1 MHAVIAGGGIAGPA
15 LGVALTKVGVDAT
28 ILEARRPEEAGG
40 GAFLN
45 LAPNGINALRA
56 IGLGEVVRDAGGVPR
71 TGIRFHNA
79 AGREVGHL
87 DGRDELARYGA
98 QNHLIRRDL
107 LHERLHEAAEA
118 AGVTVVRGARV
129 TEVDERRDG
138 VRVRTTGTHGV
149 VEGDVLLGADGVHS
163 TVRRQVVPDA
173 ERPHYTGIL
182 NCGGWTAVDLP
193 DTPDQQLVFGR
204 RGFFGYVVHDGLA
217 YWFSNVAHREDPS
230 AGQGLA
236 IDTDAWLGRIRQVH
250 ADDPEPVGRILSA
263 ATGVAGVWPVYDVAA
278 LRTWHTGRVCLLGD
292 AAHATSPNAGQGA
305 SLAFEDAAELARC
318 LRDLREPAAAFA
330 AFERLRKDRAEK
342 IVRLSRR
349 LGKSKAPS
357 RLGAWFRD
365 LTLPHF
371 LKAGASETREKYGY
385 VVDFDAPVPGTPQGP
400 RPSGVIMAGALP
412 AGRAPTHVSCKARS
426 CSTCCAYFRSIG
438 APVTTAM
445 ANPSSIAIVP
455 STQVDSV
462 ISRAL
467 SSPRQRVRIRCRS
480 ARHGCSSSH
489 SPAASSASYGARA
502 HSSSQSSQRGSAG
515 CWGRY
520 RSKNASRLSARS
532 AVPAAIAP
540 RCSV

>member
-56 IGLGEVVRDAGGVPR
+56 IGLGEVVRDAGGVPL

-98 QNHLIRRDL
+98 QNQLIRRDL

-163 TVRRQVVPDA
+163 TVRRQVFPDA

-278 LRTWHTGRVCLLGD
+278 LRT
-292 AAHATSPNAGQGA
+292 
-305 SLAFEDAAELARC
+305 
-318 LRDLREPAAAFA
+318 
-330 AFERLRKDRAEK
+330 
-342 IVRLSRR
+342 SRR
-349 LGKSKAPS
+349 SSGCGRTERRRSSGSAAGWGS
-357 RLGAWFRD
+357 RR
-365 LTLPHF
+365 
-371 LKAGASETREKYGY
+371 
-385 VVDFDAPVPGTPQGP
+385 P
-400 RPSGVIMAGALP
+400 RRGWV
-412 AGRAPTHVSCKARS
+412 
-426 CSTCCAYFRSIG
+426 
-438 APVTTAM
+438 
-445 ANPSSIAIVP
+445 
-455 STQVDSV
+455 
-462 ISRAL
+462 
-467 SSPRQRVRIRCRS
+467 
-480 ARHGCSSSH
+480 
-489 SPAASSASYGARA
+489 
-502 HSSSQSSQRGSAG
+502 RGSAT
-515 CWGRY
+515 
-520 RSKNASRLSARS
+520 
-532 AVPAAIAP
+532 
-540 RCSV
+540 

>member
-28 ILEARRPEEAGG
+28 ILEARRPEEADG

-56 IGLGEVVRDAGGVPR
+56 IGLGEVVRDAGGVPL

-163 TVRRQVVPDA
+163 TVRRQVFPDA

-385 VVDFDAPVPGTPQGP
+385 VVDFDAPVPGTQ
-400 RPSGVIMAGALP
+400 
-412 AGRAPTHVSCKARS
+412 
-426 CSTCCAYFRSIG
+426 
-438 APVTTAM
+438 
-445 ANPSSIAIVP
+445 
-455 STQVDSV
+455 Q
-462 ISRAL
+462 
-467 SSPRQRVRIRCRS
+467 
-480 ARHGCSSSH
+480 
-489 SPAASSASYGARA
+489 ARA
-502 HSSSQSSQRGSAG
+502 RRKAHDR
-515 CWGRY
+515 
-520 RSKNASRLSARS
+520 
-532 AVPAAIAP
+532 AA
-540 RCSV
+540 